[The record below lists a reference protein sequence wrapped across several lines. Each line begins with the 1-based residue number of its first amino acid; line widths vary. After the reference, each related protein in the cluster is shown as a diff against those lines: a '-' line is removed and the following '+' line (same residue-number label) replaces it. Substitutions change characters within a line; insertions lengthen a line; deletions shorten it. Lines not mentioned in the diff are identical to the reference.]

1 MKKDQIYKINKVTEK
16 TLRAVKKRQKKIEES
31 IEEKKDMQDLKIRNY
46 LEKRKRFNEE
56 ILELNKSI
64 QKKVKNLLN

>member
-1 MKKDQIYKINKVTEK
+1 MKKDQIYKIKKVTEK
-16 TLRAVKKRQKKIEES
+16 TLRAIKKRQKKIEAS